1 MCSFESG
8 PLRSRFR
15 FRPSTVETII
25 HDIENAPGPAVSGHQ
40 LHDELVRE
48 SPCMAPG
55 ANPHADVAIRPDLSP
70 VIKTGLLI
78 QFPPESPVHHRLF
91 AHGNG
96 LGRAAGRAFFADPAE
111 ILNPNVGRFV
121 RD

>member
-1 MCSFESG
+1 MCSLESG
-8 PLRSRFR
+8 PGRSRFG
-15 FRPSTVETII
+15 FRSPSVEHII

-40 LHDELVRE
+40 LHDELVRK

-55 ANPHADVAIRPDLSP
+55 ANPHADVTIRSDLSP

-78 QFPPESPVHHRLF
+78 QFPPESAIHHRLF

-96 LGRAAGRAFFADPAE
+96 LGRAAGRAFFANPTK
-111 ILNPNVGRFV
+111 ILDPNVGRFV